1 MSEPVICLLGGTFN
15 PPHMGHIKAALDV
28 AGEIHAPSVGLMP
41 CRMPPHKETDG
52 VGEKHR
58 VEMTRRATAS
68 HSNLYTEL
76 AELSLEEPSYTV
88 KTLQYLR
95 RNNHKASI
103 IFVMGEDSWL
113 SLTSWFEWRQLL
125 DLAHIVVMRRE
136 TTEKKVPAALVKIK
150 TDHKI
155 CDPAKL
161 YQQPAGFIYFAETQL
176 QPISSSQLRD
186 ALRQQSSSRSSWLD
200 DWLQPSVLH
209 YIRENRLYV

>member
-1 MSEPVICLLGGTFN
+1 MHTPVICLLGGTFN
-15 PPHMGHIKAALDV
+15 PPHQGHIKAALEV
-28 AGEIHAPSVGLMP
+28 AREIHVPSIGLMP

-52 VGEKHR
+52 VCETHR
-58 VEMTRRATAS
+58 VEMTRRATRN
-68 HSNLYTEL
+68 HPNLYTEL
-76 AELSLEEPSYTV
+76 AELSLDEPSYTV
-88 KTLQYLR
+88 KTLQHLR
-95 RNNHKASI
+95 KNNAQTPL

-113 SLTSWFEWRQLL
+113 SLDSWFKWRQLL
-125 DLAHIVVMRRE
+125 DLAHIVVMRRD
-136 TTEKKVPAALVKIK
+136 TTEKKLAPALVKIK

-176 QPISSSQLRD
+176 QPISSSQLRA
-186 ALRQQSSSRSSWLD
+186 ALRQSSSHSSWLD